1 MVEHMVDTKRGGR
14 VDIRTGV
21 GRRRRWTAQEKGRIV
36 AETLT
41 QGAVVSQIA
50 QRHEM
55 SSQHLFNWIRAA
67 KAGHLVLPEGPRR
80 AADAVQFVPVV
91 AVTPSAAP
99 PSAAP
104 EAACRSRTSNAAIEI
119 EVDGMILRLRRGVDL
134 CFLGDVLRTLRI
146 SK

>member
-1 MVEHMVDTKRGGR
+1 MVEHMVDTKRGGGR

-91 AVTPSAAP
+91 ATT

-104 EAACRSRTSNAAIEI
+104 EAACRSRSSNAAIEI
-119 EVDGMILRLRRGVDL
+119 EVNGMILRLRRGVDL

>member
-1 MVEHMVDTKRGGR
+1 
-14 VDIRTGV
+14 
-21 GRRRRWTAQEKGRIV
+21 
-36 AETLT
+36 
-41 QGAVVSQIA
+41 
-50 QRHEM
+50 M

-91 AVTPSAAP
+91 ATTPSAAP
-99 PSAAP
+99 
-104 EAACRSRTSNAAIEI
+104 EVACRSRSSNAAIEI

-134 CFLGDVLRTLRI
+134 CFLSDVLRALRM